1 MKQMVLKNANVLD
14 VANEKCLEGYSV
26 LVENG
31 RIKEIAKEVTANE
44 DAQVLDLTGKTV
56 APGFFNCHTHFTSE
70 ANPSGIAANSDAV
83 TTMISIENMRKFLNS
98 GVTYIRDVGGANAI
112 DIDIRDAVK
121 SGRIVGPDMQVS
133 GRNICMTGGHGW
145 VSGHECDS
153 PDECRKAARTE
164 LKKGADW
171 IKLMASGGVMTKGN
185 ECGAHQL
192 TEEEMRAAVIEAHKA
207 GAKTCTHAQGM
218 ESIKAAL
225 RAGLD
230 SIEHGFWMDD
240 WCFDWMKEHNVFY
253 VPTLAAVWWIVIKGE
268 AAGIPDFMV
277 RKASGAMEAHIDT
290 FRRAYQAGVKIALGT
305 DAGTPFNDHAYTL
318 KELELMVDAG
328 MTPWDAI
335 KTGTINA
342 AELMGVSDDHG
353 EIAVGKKANFAI
365 FEKDIVADVK
375 AAMDCYMTIKDGVV
389 VYQKEA

>member
-1 MKQMVLKNANVLD
+1 MKQMVLKNANLLD

-31 RIKEIAKEVTANE
+31 RIKEIAKEVNANE
-44 DAQVLDLTGKTV
+44 DALVLDLSGKTV

-70 ANPSGIAANSDAV
+70 ANPSGAAASSDAI
-83 TTMISIENMRKFLNS
+83 TTMLALENMKKFLNS
-98 GVTYIRDVGGANAI
+98 GVTCIRDVGGPNGI
-112 DIDIRDAVK
+112 DIDIRNAVNAGK
-121 SGRIVGPDMQVS
+121 VVGPDMQVS
-133 GRNICMTGGHGW
+133 GKLICMTGGHGW
-145 VSGHECDS
+145 SMGWECDS

-171 IKLMASGGVMTKGN
+171 IKIMASGGVMTKGN
-185 ECGAHQL
+185 ECGCHQL
-192 TEEEMRAAVIEAHKA
+192 TEEEMRAAVVEAHKA

-218 ESIKAAL
+218 EAIKAAL

-230 SIEHGFWMDD
+230 TIEHGFWMDD
-240 WCFDWMKEHNVFY
+240 WCFDWMKEHNVYY
-253 VPTLAAVWWIVIKGE
+253 VPTLAAVWWIVVKGE

-277 RKASGAMEAHIDT
+277 RKASGAMDAHIDT
-290 FRRAYQAGVKIALGT
+290 FKRAYKAGVKIALGT
-305 DAGTPFNDHAYTL
+305 DAGTPFNDHAFTL

-335 KTGTINA
+335 KSGTIVA
-342 AELMGVSDDHG
+342 AELMGLQDVQG
-353 EIAVGKKANFAI
+353 EIAVGKKADFAV
-365 FEKDIVADVK
+365 FENDIVADVK

>member
-1 MKQMVLKNANVLD
+1 MKQMVLKNANLLD

-31 RIKEIAKEVTANE
+31 RIKEIAKEVNANE
-44 DAQVLDLTGKTV
+44 DALVLDLTGKTV

-70 ANPSGIAANSDAV
+70 ANPSGAGASSDAISAV
-83 TTMISIENMRKFLNS
+83 VSIENMQKYLKS
-98 GVTYIRDVGGANAI
+98 GITYIRDVGGANGV
-112 DIDIRDAVK
+112 DIDIRNMVK
-121 SGRIVGPDMQVS
+121 AGRVVGPDMQVS

-145 VSGHECDS
+145 SMGHECDS

-185 ECGAHQL
+185 ECGCHQL
-192 TEEEMRAAVIEAHKA
+192 TEEEMRAAVVEAHKA

-240 WCFDWMKEHNVFY
+240 WCFDYMKEHNVFY
-253 VPTLAAVWWIVIKGE
+253 VPTLAAVYWIVVKGE

-290 FRRAYQAGVKIALGT
+290 CKRAYDAGVKMALGT
-305 DAGTPFNDHAYTL
+305 DAGTPFNEHDLTL
-318 KELELMVDAG
+318 KELELLVNAG
-328 MTPWDAI
+328 IRPWDAI
-335 KTGTINA
+335 KFGTINA
-342 AELMGVSDDHG
+342 AELLDVSDDLG
-353 EIAVGKKANFAI
+353 EIAVGKKATFAV
-365 FEKDIVADVK
+365 FEKDIVADVT